1 MGNMTSRLSGFWAR
15 GFLAAALAVAPA
27 AALTSLAALGAAGCG
42 GATQGLAG
50 GIRRGGATD
59 PTAYQAAV
67 AAGDA
72 AFAGRV
78 ERGQLEVA
86 VAKYEEAVK
95 LKDDDWQTYGKL
107 ARACYALADQWL
119 FFEKDKNPELFLA
132 TYKKGM
138 DYAQRGMAAISPDVE
153 KRLDA
158 GVDLK
163 DAVQILDKQA
173 IDLLYWH
180 ATNLGRWANAQDITV
195 VLTYKDRIYNIM
207 EMVLRFDPNFF
218 YGAADRYFGAY
229 YSIAPSFAGGDLDKS
244 ASHFQASLK
253 IAPSYASTYILVAEF
268 LAPKKQDEKQ
278 FDENIDKVLAMPD
291 DIIPEMAAETRAEK
305 KKAEL
310 LKKRK
315 AEGEFPF

>member
-1 MGNMTSRLSGFWAR
+1 MGNLTFRLAKGL
-15 GFLAAALAVAPA
+15 LAAALAIAPA
-27 AALTSLAALGAAGCG
+27 ASLTTVGCTSGA
-42 GATQGLAG
+42 QGLAG
-50 GIRRGGATD
+50 GIRRGGASD
-59 PTAYQAAV
+59 ATAHSAAV

-72 AFAGRV
+72 AFAARV
-78 ERGQLEVA
+78 DRAQLELA
-86 VAKYEEAVK
+86 IAKYEEAVK
-95 LKDDDWQTYGKL
+95 LKDDDWQTYAKL

-119 FFEKDKNPELFLA
+119 FFEKDKNPQLFLA
-132 TYKKGM
+132 TYEKGLN
-138 DYAQRGMAAISPDVE
+138 YAQRGMAAISPEVE
-153 KRLDA
+153 KRLAA

-163 DAVQILDKQA
+163 DAVQLLDKQA
-173 IDLLYWH
+173 IELLYWH

-195 VLTYKDRIYNIM
+195 VLGYKERIYNIM

-244 ASHFQASLK
+244 ATHFQASLK
-253 IAPSYASTYILVAEF
+253 IAPNYASTYILVAEF
-268 LAPKKQDEKQ
+268 LAPKKQDEKM
-278 FDENIDKVLAMPD
+278 FDENVEKVLAMAD
-291 DIIPEMAAETRAEK
+291 DVIPEMAAETIAEK

>member
-1 MGNMTSRLSGFWAR
+1 MGNLTSRLAR
-15 GFLAAALAVAPA
+15 AVLVAVLAIAPVAAV
-27 AALTSLAALGAAGCG
+27 SAGCG
-42 GATQGLAG
+42 ATTQGLAG
-50 GIRRGGATD
+50 GIRRGAASD
-59 PTAYQAAV
+59 PGAYQAAV
-67 AAGDA
+67 TAGDA
-72 AFAGRV
+72 AFAQRAD
-78 ERGQLEVA
+78 RAQLELA

-95 LKDDDWQTYGKL
+95 LKDDDWQTYAKL
-107 ARACYALADQWL
+107 SRACYALADQWL
-119 FFEKDKNPELFLA
+119 FFEKDQNPQLFLA
-132 TYKKGM
+132 TYEKGLN
-138 DYAQRGMAAISPDVE
+138 YAQRGMAALSPDVE
-153 KRLDA
+153 KRLAA

-163 DAVQILDKQA
+163 DAVQLLDKQA

-195 VLTYKDRIYNIM
+195 VLNYKERIYNIM

-244 ASHFQASLK
+244 WNHFQASLK
-253 IAPSYASTYILVAEF
+253 IAPSYASTYILIAEF
-268 LAPKKQDEKQ
+268 LAPKKQDEQ
-278 FDENIDKVLAMPD
+278 MFDENIQKVLDMPD
-291 DIIPEMAAETRAEK
+291 DVIPEMVAETVAEK

>member
-1 MGNMTSRLSGFWAR
+1 MGSSKPSRLAR
-15 GFLAAALAVAPA
+15 AIFAAALAVAPVA
-27 AALTSLAALGAAGCG
+27 GLSLVAAGCG
-42 GATQGLAG
+42 GAASSLAG

-59 PTAYQAAV
+59 PSAHQAAV

-72 AFAGRV
+72 AFALRV
-78 ERGQLEVA
+78 DRAQLELA

-95 LKDDDWQTYGKL
+95 LKDDDWQTYAKL
-107 ARACYALADQWL
+107 ARACYALADGWL
-119 FFEKDKNPELFLA
+119 YFEKDTKFELFLA
-132 TYKKGM
+132 TYEKGLN
-138 DYAQRGMAAISPDVE
+138 YAQRGMAANSPEVE

-163 DAVQILDKQA
+163 DAVALLNKDA
-173 IDLLYWH
+173 ISLLYWY

-195 VLTYKDRIYNIM
+195 VLTYKDRIYTVM
-207 EMVLRFDPNFF
+207 ELVLRFDPNFF

-244 ASHFQASLK
+244 WQHFQASQK
-253 IAPSYASTYILVAEF
+253 VEANYAATWILIAEF
-268 LAPKKQDEKQ
+268 YAPKRQDEKL
-278 FDENIDKVLAMPD
+278 FDEMIDRVVNAPD
-291 DIIPEMAAETRAEK
+291 DVIPVMAAETRAEK

-315 AEGEFPF
+315 ADGEFPF

>member
-1 MGNMTSRLSGFWAR
+1 MDSPAPMGNLTFRLAKG
-15 GFLAAALAVAPA
+15 LIAAVLAVAPA
-27 AALTSLAALGAAGCG
+27 ASLATTGCG
-42 GATQGLAG
+42 ASAQGLSG

-59 PTAYQAAV
+59 ATAHSAAV
-67 AAGDA
+67 TAGDT
-72 AFAGRV
+72 AFAARAD
-78 ERGQLEVA
+78 RAQLELA
-86 VAKYEEAVK
+86 IAKYEEAVK

-107 ARACYALADQWL
+107 SRACYAPADQWL
-119 FFEKDKNPELFLA
+119 FFEKDKNPQLFLD
-132 TYKKGM
+132 TYKKGL

-153 KRLDA
+153 KRLAA

-163 DAVQILDKQA
+163 DAVSLLDKQA
-173 IDLLYWH
+173 IELLYWH

-195 VLTYKDRIYNIM
+195 VLSYKERIYNIM

-244 ASHFQASLK
+244 QSHFTASLK
-253 IAPSYASTYILVAEF
+253 IAPDYASTYILVAEF
-268 LAPKKQDEKQ
+268 LAPKKQDEKL
-278 FDENIDKVLAMPD
+278 FDENVEKVLAMPD
-291 DIIPEMAAETRAEK
+291 AIIPGMEAETVAEK